1 MSTDVVTW
9 ISLVMMAVLL
19 FSGMP
24 IFVALGVTGLVGLLL
39 LEGVHGLTLVP
50 MTIYSNLDNFVLV
63 AIPLFIFMAQVMV
76 VIGLGADLFT
86 AAQRWLSRV
95 PGGLAAATTGACTV
109 FAAMSGSMA
118 SAVAGI
124 GAVAVPEMTKRGY
137 SQSLAAG
144 CVCSAGGLASII
156 PPSIAF
162 IIYGWLAK
170 QSVAKLFIAGII
182 PGLLLAT
189 AMLVC
194 IFTWV
199 RLRPEAAPPAGS
211 FSWRE
216 RLEPL
221 KKVWPA
227 AVLIFIIMGSI
238 YSGIAT
244 PTEAAAVGATTILLL
259 GFLFYRNLRWHNF
272 KIATTSAV
280 RVTSQI
286 GLILVSA
293 MLFANLT
300 ALLGLPQKAAEIV
313 SDLSLS
319 PTMLVIIIGVF
330 FFIAGFFFDEMSVF
344 LIVFPIILPILQ
356 EAGVD
361 LIWFGVLSVINIE
374 LSTITP
380 PFAINLYILKGTV
393 PELAIGSIIRGVF
406 PFIAAQVC
414 ILGVLIAFP
423 TLSLWLPGMMD

>member
-1 MSTDVVTW
+1 
-9 ISLVMMAVLL
+9 
-19 FSGMP
+19 
-24 IFVALGVTGLVGLLL
+24 
-39 LEGVHGLTLVP
+39 
-50 MTIYSNLDNFVLV
+50 
-63 AIPLFIFMAQVMV
+63 
-76 VIGLGADLFT
+76 
-86 AAQRWLSRV
+86 
-95 PGGLAAATTGACTV
+95 
-109 FAAMSGSMA
+109 MA

-144 CVCSAGGLASII
+144 CVCSAGGLASVI

-162 IIYGWLAK
+162 IIYGWLAQ

-182 PGLLLAT
+182 PGLLLAA
-189 AMLVC
+189 AMIVC
-194 IFTWV
+194 ISIWV
-199 RLRPEAAPPAGS
+199 KLSPSSAPAAGS
-211 FSWRE
+211 FTWRQ
-216 RLEPL
+216 RLEPV

-227 AVLIFIIMGSI
+227 LILIFVVMGSI
-238 YSGIAT
+238 YGGIAT
-244 PTEAAAVGATTILLL
+244 PTESAAVGATAILLL
-259 GFLFYRNLRWHNF
+259 GVLFYRKLRWNNF

-300 ALLGLPQKAAEIV
+300 ALLGLPQKVAEIV

-319 PTMLVIIIGVF
+319 PTMLVIIIGIF

-344 LIVFPIILPILQ
+344 LIVFPIILPMLK
-356 EAGVD
+356 ESGVD
-361 LIWFGVLSVINIE
+361 LIWFGVLAVINIE

-393 PELAIGSIIRGVF
+393 PELELGRIIRGVV

>member
-1 MSTDVVTW
+1 
-9 ISLVMMAVLL
+9 
-19 FSGMP
+19 
-24 IFVALGVTGLVGLLL
+24 
-39 LEGVHGLTLVP
+39 
-50 MTIYSNLDNFVLV
+50 
-63 AIPLFIFMAQVMV
+63 
-76 VIGLGADLFT
+76 
-86 AAQRWLSRV
+86 
-95 PGGLAAATTGACTV
+95 
-109 FAAMSGSMA
+109 MA

-286 GLILVSA
+286 GLIRVSA